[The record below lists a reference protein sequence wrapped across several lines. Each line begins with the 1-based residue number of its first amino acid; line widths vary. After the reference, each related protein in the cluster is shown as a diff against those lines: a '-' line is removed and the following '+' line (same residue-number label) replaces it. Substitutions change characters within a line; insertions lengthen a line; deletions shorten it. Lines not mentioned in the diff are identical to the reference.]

1 MAKKLT
7 LNARYQ
13 QEAARR
19 DEVLVTARECAA
31 LTKPWILPPENH
43 QATDRLPEN
52 YQSTGSR
59 GLTNLEG
66 RMLLALFPPGVPWFQ
81 SKLAPSIQY
90 ARDVPDKLKQDMA
103 AALLLRDLTIVA
115 RLEQSKLERGRY
127 QHRAGFR
134 SRKRMAIGQVL
145 GTGDALEHL
154 TDDYRLKLYGREQYV
169 TRRDSSMDVA
179 FHIIHE
185 KIDVQRLTDDQY
197 AATGFPGEVRS
208 QEDPAKRE
216 KDLYTLVEWNYASRT
231 WVIRQEMNGETII
244 ESEEPVSP
252 YFSTPFE
259 LGQGDAR
266 HYGRGF
272 IEQNLGDLRSHNELR
287 ERKLDFAEMC
297 SRLLAGIDKSSDVRE
312 QDLEKPTGSVVRNFR
327 IVNGQIQDVA
337 FLKVDKVNDFQ
348 VVHLTDEAIRGDLGK
363 AMLMESEVTPR
374 GDRVTAYQTQ
384 RVAMELE
391 GALGGVYSSIS
402 DNQQVPLL
410 HRLDYQME
418 RDNLLPKLPDDS
430 VEVEVTT
437 GIAALS
443 RELDSAR
450 LTTLIG
456 GIAQLGDAALAKINI
471 GVLVD
476 TLARYASFY
485 EPGLVK
491 SDEQVAREQRAAA
504 LQQLAMAAGEKG
516 IDTIGNIAEAQ
527 ATQQPTNTSE

>member
-7 LNARYQ
+7 LSARYL
-13 QEAARR
+13 QEASRR

-31 LTKPWILPPENH
+31 LTKPWILPPKDH
-43 QATDRLPEN
+43 KATDRLPEN

-59 GLTNLEG
+59 GLTNIEG

-81 SKLAPSIQY
+81 SKMSPSIQY
-90 ARDVPDKLKQDMA
+90 ARDVPDEIKQQMA
-103 AALLLRDLTIVA
+103 ASLLLRDLSIIA
-115 RLEQSKLERGRY
+115 RLEQVKLTHGRY
-127 QHRAGFR
+127 SHRAGFR
-134 SRKRMAIGQVL
+134 SRKRMALSQIL
-145 GTGDALEHL
+145 GTGDALQQL
-154 TDDYRLKLYGREQYV
+154 TDDYRLKIYGREQYV

-179 FHIIHE
+179 FHIIKE
-185 KIDVQRLTDDQY
+185 SIDVARLTDEQY
-197 AATGFPGEVRS
+197 QATGFPGQVRE

-216 KDLYTLVEWNYASRT
+216 KDLYTLVEWNYASRS
-231 WVIRQEMNGETII
+231 WVIRQEINGHTIV
-244 ESEEPVSP
+244 ESEETVSP

-259 LGQGDAR
+259 LGQGDHR

-272 IEQNLGDLRSHNELR
+272 IEQNLGDLRSHNEIR

-297 SRLLAGIDKSSDVRE
+297 SRLLTAIGEGSNVRE
-312 QDLEKPTGSVVRNFR
+312 QDLKKASGEVIRGMRVTG
-327 IVNGQIQDVA
+327 GQIQDVA
-337 FLKVDKVNDFQ
+337 FLKVDKANDFT
-348 VVHLTDEAIRGDLGK
+348 VVHATDEAIRADLGK

-374 GDRVTAYQTQ
+374 GDRVTAFQVQ

-402 DNQQVPLL
+402 DNEQVPLL
-410 HRLDYQME
+410 QRTVYQME
-418 RDNLLPKLPDDS
+418 RDNLLPELPDDTI
-430 VEVEVTT
+430 EVEVTT

-456 GIAQLGDAALAKINI
+456 GIAQLGDAALAKIDI

-476 TLARYASFY
+476 ALARYAAFY
-485 EPGLVK
+485 EPGLIK
-491 SDEQVAREQRAAA
+491 SNDQLAQEQRQAAM
-504 LQQLAMAAGEKG
+504 QQLAMAAGEKG

-527 ATQQPTNTSE
+527 ATQPQANPSE